1 MCTQEASTSSPSS
14 SSTRRWKYDVF
25 LNFRGVDTRNSF
37 TDHLY
42 AALKQKGI
50 LTFKY
55 DKKIERGKA
64 IAPEILEAIEGSRF
78 AIVVLSENYAAS
90 TWCLDE
96 LVKIIGYSKEMGTTV
111 LPVFYDVDP
120 SDVRRQ
126 RGTFA
131 VAFAEHEVRFR
142 ENMEKIE
149 MWRAALTEAAN
160 LSGWLVQDG

>member
-1 MCTQEASTSSPSS
+1 
-14 SSTRRWKYDVF
+14 
-25 LNFRGVDTRNSF
+25 
-37 TDHLY
+37 
-42 AALKQKGI
+42 
-50 LTFKY
+50 
-55 DKKIERGKA
+55 
-64 IAPEILEAIEGSRF
+64 
-78 AIVVLSENYAAS
+78 
-90 TWCLDE
+90 
-96 LVKIIGYSKEMGTTV
+96 MGTTI

-120 SDVRRQ
+120 SDVQRQ